1 MVYYG
6 DGGRGARERKK
17 LELYNAILSGAYEDP
32 RAAQPGQEAIPEAG
46 FSPEYVDPI
55 GPTREAV
62 PAREAVTARKG
73 GLNMQNAL
81 GRMYREGLGQ
91 EALALQQGME
101 DRNLKMRG
109 QLPSAVQETQWYTGQ
124 DSDLQKTHMALK
136 RAPTV
141 MNLGGNLVVRD
152 PNGGGSEFY
161 PVTPKPE
168 QMPGFRG
175 KQAEAEASAKAGVEA
190 ETAKTKKSTQANT
203 VLDYL
208 GEANGLLD
216 KSTGSLVGTAV
227 SVGKGALG
235 ISDEKTQSNQ
245 QLKLISGW
253 LVANVPR
260 MEGPQSNFDVQNY
273 QRMAADVGNT
283 LIPTGDRKAALTQL
297 RTLQEKYANL
307 NAAGVGKDKKYKLGE
322 KITKGGKQYIV
333 TKINPDGDHDVMP
346 VNK

>member
-62 PAREAVTARKG
+62 PAREAVTAREG

-124 DSDLQKTHMALK
+124 DSGLQKTHMALK

-152 PNGGGSEFY
+152 PNGGGSESY

-168 QMPGFRG
+168 QMPEFKGR
-175 KQAEAEASAKAGVEA
+175 QAAAVESAKD
-190 ETAKTKKSTQANT
+190 TAQ
-203 VLDYL
+203 
-208 GEANGLLD
+208 
-216 KSTGSLVGTAV
+216 AV
-227 SVGKGALG
+227 SDMPGKEVSFERNMQQVSALKSHPGKKYALG
-235 ISDEKTQSNQ
+235 AYAVLPDIPGTEQKNFRVSLQ
-245 QLKLISGW
+245 QLKDTVFIENRQKLKGGGAITDF
-253 LVANVPR
+253 
-260 MEGPQSNFDVQNY
+260 EGKKAENAEARLNDAQTEKAFD
-273 QRMAADVGNT
+273 
-283 LIPTGDRKAALTQL
+283 AALDDYTYWTTKGMEKL
-297 RTLQEKYANL
+297 RIK
-307 NAAGVGKDKKYKLGE
+307 AGSAKDKKYKLGE
-322 KITKGGKQYIV
+322 TITKGGKQYII
-333 TKINPDGDHDVMP
+333 TKLNSDGNHDVMP
-346 VNK
+346 VKK